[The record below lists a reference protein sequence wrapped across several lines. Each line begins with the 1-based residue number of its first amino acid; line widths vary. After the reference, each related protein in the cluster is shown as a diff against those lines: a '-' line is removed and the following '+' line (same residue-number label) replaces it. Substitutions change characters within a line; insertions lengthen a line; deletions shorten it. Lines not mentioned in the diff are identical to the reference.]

1 MSLNIAGLVETIRDR
16 FAEFMRDR
24 KRYIPADDQARLSWA
39 SLAKT
44 RPEVPEIYREFFDA
58 LPPEEKD
65 PFPYTV
71 ISPTFKGF
79 IQPENEKLIC
89 RVGDSLYVLEQK
101 NGELTTRCY
110 PLAKIYLLETG
121 TVLLFSWF
129 TVRGMDAS
137 GGTAPTTIKFNSITE
152 HLYAPFV
159 EWFREAIKPMGE
171 TAGPAAEVSPFA
183 ALADVNF
190 KFMNFGIKTIPPGE
204 PVLQVLLQP
213 EIRETVFDFLGYRL
227 TRRIAPAHLAIL
239 TERDLILI
247 RDDPSQ
253 RERAKSPYGGIWS
266 YIPLRKIQSV
276 TLAPSEEDRMEL
288 SVHLPNG
295 QKVVLPYEETRRA
308 VAEKLR
314 RRIMEH
320 NRG

>member
-44 RPEVPEIYREFFDA
+44 RAEVPEIYREFFDA
-58 LPPEEKD
+58 LPAEDRE
-65 PFPYTV
+65 PFPYSV
-71 ISPTFKGF
+71 IGPTFKGF

-101 NGELTTRCY
+101 NGDLTTRRY
-110 PLAKIYLLETG
+110 PHSEIDLIETG
-121 TVLLFSWF
+121 TILLYSWF
-129 TVRGMDAS
+129 AIHGTDSA
-137 GGTAPTTIKFNSITE
+137 GGTAPTTVKFNSITE
-152 HLYAPFV
+152 HLYTPFV
-159 EWFREAIKPMGE
+159 EWFREAIKP
-171 TAGPAAEVSPFA
+171 AGRSAEPAEISPFA

-190 KFMNFGIKTIPPGE
+190 KFMNFGIKTIPHGE
-204 PVLQVLLQP
+204 PVLQILLQP
-213 EIRETVFDFLGYRL
+213 EIRETVFAFLGYTL

-276 TLAPSEEDRMEL
+276 TLAPGEEDRMEL
-288 SVHLPNG
+288 SVHLPND

-308 VAEKLR
+308 DAEKLR
-314 RRIMEH
+314 RRILEH